1 MAKWSA
7 PVLISKFH
15 EKRKHLE
22 NTKSQYQEDM
32 VVAAEEQTEQDGQ
45 IGILLE
51 HNVDPEDIIDM
62 WLDNEM
68 DAEDKDEAEK
78 FVAEK
83 KR

>member
-1 MAKWSA
+1 
-7 PVLISKFH
+7 
-15 EKRKHLE
+15 
-22 NTKSQYQEDM
+22 M

-62 WLDNEM
+62 CLDNEM
-68 DAEDKDEAEK
+68 DEEDKDEADK
-78 FVAEK
+78 FVAEE